1 MIICIKNILKGF
13 QSKFL
18 KRVREMIRTNS
29 FKVFRISGI
38 DIRIDYSWFVIFAL
52 IAYFFGF
59 SYFPRVLPGISI
71 WLIAII
77 TIISALLFFF
87 SILFHEVSHSIT
99 SIRKGIP
106 VKQITLFIF
115 GGIAQIEK
123 EPDTPAK
130 EFQISI
136 AGPAASYFLAI
147 VFGVIWIVSRQIPV
161 IMEPAKYLTIINIA
175 LGTFNLLPGFPLDGG
190 RILRSI
196 IWKVSNNFEK
206 ATIIASNVGRGI
218 GFAMIAVG
226 IVYIFLGV
234 FFNGIWLI
242 FIGWFLQSA
251 AAQANAQIALEKSI
265 KGIKVK
271 DVITTEIVSVSKDIT
286 VRELIDDWFLK
297 YKYGKFPVID
307 RNNNDRYLGII
318 TLNDVKELPREKWDI
333 ATVGEIVNTYIEED
347 KIEMETELYE
357 AVKKINSGNI
367 SALVVIKD
375 GKLQGIL
382 TKTDIMQFLKIK
394 SEFNS

>member
-1 MIICIKNILKGF
+1 
-13 QSKFL
+13 
-18 KRVREMIRTNS
+18 MIRKNS
-29 FKVFRISGI
+29 FKIFRIAKI

-52 IAYFFGF
+52 IVYFFGF
-59 SYFPRVLPGISI
+59 SYFPRVLPGTSI
-71 WLIAII
+71 WLIIII

-115 GGIAQIEK
+115 GGIAQIEN

-147 VFGVIWIVSRQIPV
+147 VFGAVWALSRQVPA

-190 RILRSI
+190 RVLRSI
-196 IWKVSNNFEK
+196 IWKFTNNFEK
-206 ATIIASNVGRGI
+206 ATIIASNIGRGI

-226 IVYIFLGV
+226 IVYIFLGA
-234 FFNGIWLI
+234 FFNGVWLI

-251 AAQANAQIALEKSI
+251 AAQTYSQVALERSI

-271 DVITTEIVSVSKDIT
+271 DVITTEIIAVSKDIT

-307 RNNNDRYLGII
+307 KNNNDRYIGII
-318 TLNDVKELPREKWDI
+318 TLNDIKELPRDKWDI
-333 ATVGEIVNTYIEED
+333 TTVGEIVNTYIEED
-347 KIEMETELYE
+347 KVEMDTELYE
-357 AVKKINSGNI
+357 AVKKINTGNI
-367 SALVVIKD
+367 SALVVIKN
-375 GKLQGIL
+375 GRLEGLL
-382 TKTDIMQFLKIK
+382 TKTDIMQFVRIK
-394 SEFNS
+394 SEFKS

>member
-1 MIICIKNILKGF
+1 MIK
-13 QSKFL
+13 
-18 KRVREMIRTNS
+18 TNS
-29 FKVFRISGI
+29 FKIFRIAGI
-38 DIRIDYSWFVIFAL
+38 EIRIDYSWFIIFAL

-59 SYFPRVLPGISI
+59 SYFPRVLPDTDI

-77 TIISALLFFF
+77 TIISSLLFFF

-99 SIRKGIP
+99 SIRRGIP

-123 EPDTPAK
+123 EPDTSAK

-147 VFGVIWIVSRQIPV
+147 VFGAIWVLTRQIPE

-196 IWKVSNNFEK
+196 IWKFSNNFEK
-206 ATIIASNVGRGI
+206 ATMIATNVGRGI
-218 GFAMIAVG
+218 GFAMITVG
-226 IVYIFLGV
+226 IIYIFLGI

-251 AAQANAQIALEKSI
+251 AAQTYAQIVLEKSI
-265 KGIKVK
+265 KGIRVR
-271 DVITTEIVSVSKDIT
+271 DIITTDIVAVSKDIT

-297 YKYGKFPVID
+297 FKYSKFPVID
-307 RNNNDRYLGII
+307 KDNNDKYLGII
-318 TLNDVKELPREKWDI
+318 TLNDIKELPKDKWDNT
-333 ATVGEIVNTYIEED
+333 TVGEIVNTYIEED
-347 KIEMETELYE
+347 KVDMETELYE
-357 AVKKINSGNI
+357 AVKKINTGNI
-367 SALVVIKD
+367 SALVVIKN
-375 GKLQGIL
+375 GRLEGLL
-382 TKTDIMQFLKIK
+382 TKTDIMQFIKIK
-394 SEFNS
+394 SEFKS